1 MIWHAGYISD
11 PVRSAASHSL
21 NTRTFSCNVLNIT
34 TITAPTAPTAAATG
48 KAILVRAW
56 TGPYGSRSLRLS
68 GVPHNRHM
76 KVARLSAVRTG
87 RLYHQEVSLALISA
101 KGRVDPRD
109 IVRPEGVDPAL
120 LLEIII
126 IIIIIIQ
133 TTKGPDILAHLLPD
147 KLVRTGNYFNQT

>member
-1 MIWHAGYISD
+1 
-11 PVRSAASHSL
+11 
-21 NTRTFSCNVLNIT
+21 
-34 TITAPTAPTAAATG
+34 
-48 KAILVRAW
+48 
-56 TGPYGSRSLRLS
+56 
-68 GVPHNRHM
+68 M